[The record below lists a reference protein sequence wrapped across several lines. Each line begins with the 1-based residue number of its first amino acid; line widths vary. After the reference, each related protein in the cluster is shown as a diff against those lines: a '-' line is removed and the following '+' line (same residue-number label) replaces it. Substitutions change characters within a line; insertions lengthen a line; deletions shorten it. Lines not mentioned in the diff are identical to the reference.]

1 MINRDA
7 EENLRLLAA
16 QFKAVAIVGPR
27 QSGKTTLARYV
38 YPSKEYVS
46 LENPANRKFALDD
59 PNGFL
64 NTFSKGA
71 IFDEIQRV
79 PELFSYLQQILDE
92 SNEPGKYILTG
103 SNNFLLQENIS
114 QSLAGRIAYQV
125 LLPFSINEVGVSE
138 DPFSIVL
145 KGFYPPLFDQ
155 SVFPSEWL
163 VSYVSTYI
171 EKDVRQLRN
180 IRNLDLLSRF
190 VQLCAGRI
198 GQLLNMSSIAVD
210 IGVDYK
216 TIGAWLS
223 ILESSYIIYMLRPHH
238 KNFNKRLVKMP
249 KIYFYDTGLLCYLLG
264 IQTTEQLRLH
274 PLWGNIFENFVIT
287 ELFKKKI
294 NQNSRSNLFFWRDN
308 VGHEIDVIV
317 ENGLSL
323 YPIEIKSGQT
333 ISSEYFKNLNFW
345 KSITGNEA
353 ATVIYNGKE
362 TQKRSNGHE
371 VIFWKSIYS
380 TNQIP
385 L

>member
-1 MINRDA
+1 M
-7 EENLRLLAA
+7 
-16 QFKAVAIVGPR
+16 
-27 QSGKTTLARYV
+27 
-38 YPSKEYVS
+38 
-46 LENPANRKFALDD
+46 
-59 PNGFL
+59 
-64 NTFSKGA
+64 
-71 IFDEIQRV
+71 
-79 PELFSYLQQILDE
+79 
-92 SNEPGKYILTG
+92 
-103 SNNFLLQENIS
+103 
-114 QSLAGRIAYQV
+114 
-125 LLPFSINEVGVSE
+125 NEVGASE

-155 SVFPSEWL
+155 PVFPSEWL
-163 VSYVSTYI
+163 GSYVSTYI

-180 IRNLDLLSRF
+180 IGNLDLFSRF
-190 VQLCAGRI
+190 VQLCAGRT
-198 GQLLNMSSIAVD
+198 GQLLNMSSIAVEV
-210 IGVDYK
+210 GVDYK

-264 IQTTEQLRLH
+264 IQTTEQLRFH

-345 KSITGNEA
+345 KSLTGSEP
-353 ATVIYNGKE
+353 ATIIYNGNE
-362 TQKRSNGHE
+362 PQKRSNGKE
-371 VIFWKSIYS
+371 VISWKSIYS
-380 TNQIP
+380 SNQIT